1 MTSRIS
7 GNIPKTICLFRK
19 EVDEKKQ
26 WWARQYRFSEETLA
40 ELAVTHARPC
50 DIARAND
57 KKRIEQLKQQNE
69 NERYEQVEIPNTE
82 FNNVRVL
89 ETPGWRRGDGYKVA
103 LETGDIVSMDEDA
116 LLDVLL
122 HAEVCKGVIHAP
134 LQFVTC
140 GRGLSLVRVGSALHK
155 EVSITVER
163 QKQNVDARKLVVG
176 GVYETPVD
184 GQYVYLGKID
194 NDFVI
199 DDTQYRAGPYSY
211 TTHRSAYTFTYAYR
225 KGEQRNV
232 RGWVVLDNFN
242 AILRGELSGRYY
254 REVTPAETP
263 KRLKVSYKVGDVDTS
278 GFFSAL
284 RALLAKEC
292 TENSLALD
300 PNTDEMQRYYAL
312 RASIDTL
319 KQYLMRPAGTPID
332 TESMKVNP
340 HVELVFSKVSW

>member
-211 TTHRSAYTFTYAYR
+211 TTHRSNYTFNYAYK
-225 KGEQRNV
+225 KGEERNV
-232 RGWVVLDNFN
+232 RGWVALSSFN
-242 AILRGELSGRYY
+242 DILRGELNDRD
-254 REVTPAETP
+254 RRHIAPVETP

-312 RASIDTL
+312 RASINTL

>member
-1 MTSRIS
+1 MTSRIN
-7 GNIPKTICLFRK
+7 GKIPKTICLFRK
-19 EVDEKKQ
+19 EADEKRQ
-26 WWARQYRFSEETLA
+26 WWANQYRFSNETLA

-50 DIARAND
+50 DIARASD
-57 KKRIEQLKQQNE
+57 TKRIEQLRKQNE
-69 NERYEQVEIPNTE
+69 NERYEEVEIANTE

-103 LETGDIVSMDEDA
+103 LETGDIVPMDEDA

-140 GRGLSLVRVGSALHK
+140 CRGLSLVRVGSALHK

-163 QKQNVDARKLVVG
+163 QKQNVDARKLVAG
-176 GVYETPVD
+176 GVYETPVN
-184 GQYVYLGKID
+184 GQYVYLGKLD

-211 TTHRSAYTFTYAYR
+211 TTHKSAYTFTYAYR

-232 RGWVVLDNFN
+232 RGWVALDVFN
-242 AILRGELSGRYY
+242 STLQGDLRGRRYTY
-254 REVTPAETP
+254 ASPVETP

-284 RALLAKEC
+284 RTLLAKEC
-292 TENSLALD
+292 TESPLALD
-300 PNTDEMQRYYAL
+300 PNTEEMQRYYAL
-312 RASIDTL
+312 HGNISTL

-332 TESMKVNP
+332 AESMKVNP